1 MTTATPSSV
10 IASLDTSLTA
20 PIRRPVDQRL
30 ERNGYPGRWRALPV
44 LLVAT
49 FMALFDLFVVNVA
62 APSIQSSLHTGTAAL
77 ELVVGGYSFTY
88 AAGMVV
94 GGRLG
99 DLHGHRRLFVLGMA
113 AFAVASALCGLSTT
127 ASELV
132 VARLAQ
138 GAAAAMMVPQ
148 VLAAITAIFPAN
160 ERARALSWFGLTI
173 GLGAVAGQ
181 VLGGALL
188 RLDVAH
194 LGWRAIF
201 LVNVPIGAI
210 VAPLAAKLLPHTRS
224 DSAVHIDV
232 VGAIGSAVTVGLALI
247 PLVLGRTEGWPVWT
261 WVSFALVMPAGI
273 VLVRHQR
280 GLAATGGQ
288 PLLDLQLFQSRTF
301 AAGSAVNAAFF
312 AGFGGFILALTL
324 ALQAGWALTPL
335 ATGMTYL
342 PLGIA
347 FATASMLGRG
357 LTAKYGARAIVRG
370 MATSIAGYLSLLL
383 LLAVDGVHTRPIDM
397 VLPLILIGTGNG
409 LTIPSLIG
417 SVLATINPRHGGVA
431 AGMLSTAQQFAAA
444 AGVALTGVVFFG
456 VVGKQVVGHAAGRPV
471 FVHALEASVVTTGL
485 LTLVAFGLGWLLP
498 SRARAAA
505 R

>member
-1 MTTATPSSV
+1 MTATTAASTSS
-10 IASLDTSLTA
+10 TSVNQSQTA
-20 PIRRPVDQRL
+20 PVRRAADHHPDRT
-30 ERNGYPGRWRALPV
+30 GYPRRWRALPV

-62 APSIQSSLHTGTAAL
+62 APSIQSSLHSGTAAL

-88 AAGMVV
+88 AAGMVI

-99 DLHGHRRLFVLGMA
+99 DLHGHRRLFVIGMGSFA
-113 AFAVASALCGLSTT
+113 AASALCGLSTT

-148 VLAAITAIFPAN
+148 VLAAITAIFPAH

-201 LVNVPIGAI
+201 LVNVPIGAV
-210 VAPLAAKLLPHTRS
+210 VAPLAWKLLPHTRS
-224 DSAVHIDV
+224 DKAVHIDV
-232 VGAIGSAVTVGLALI
+232 VGAVGSAATVGLALI

-261 WVSFALVMPAGI
+261 WLSFALVAPAAFALI
-273 VLVRHQR
+273 THQHR
-280 GLAATGGQ
+280 LAAGGGQ
-288 PLLDLQLFQSRTF
+288 PLLDLTLFESRTF

-324 ALQAGWALTPL
+324 ALQAGWQLTPL

-347 FATASMLGRG
+347 FASASMLGRG

-370 MATSIAGYLSLLL
+370 MATSLAGYLSLLGL
-383 LLAVDGVHTRPIDM
+383 LLIDGTHTTPIDM
-397 VLPLILIGTGNG
+397 ALPLILVGIGNG

-417 SVLATINPRHGGVA
+417 SVLATINPLHGGIA
-431 AGMLSTAQQFAAA
+431 AGMLSTAQQFASA

-456 VVGKQVVGHAAGRPV
+456 VVGSTTGRHTYV
-471 FVHALEASVVTTGL
+471 DALSASVVTTGL
-485 LTLVAFGLGWLLP
+485 LTMVAFGLGWLLP
-498 SRARAAA
+498 GKRTATVPA
-505 R
+505 

>member
-1 MTTATPSSV
+1 MTTTTQ
-10 IASLDTSLTA
+10 ASTTA
-20 PIRRPVDQRL
+20 PIRRAVDPSL
-30 ERNGYPGRWRALPV
+30 ERVGYPGRWKALPV

-62 APSIQSSLHTGTAAL
+62 APSIQSSLHSGTAAL

-88 AAGMVV
+88 AAGMVI

-113 AFAVASALCGLSTT
+113 AFAITSALCGLSTT
-127 ASELV
+127 PGELV
-132 VARLAQ
+132 IARLAQ

-188 RLDVAH
+188 RLDPAH
-194 LGWRAIF
+194 LGWRVIF
-201 LVNVPIGAI
+201 LVNVPIGAV
-210 VAPLAAKLLPHTRS
+210 VAPLAWKLLPHTRS
-224 DSAVHIDV
+224 DKAVHVDV
-232 VGAIGSAVTVGLALI
+232 VGAIGSSLTVGLALI
-247 PLVLGRTEGWPVWT
+247 PLVLGRTEGWPLWT
-261 WVSFALVMPAGI
+261 WISFALVAPASFI
-273 VLVRHQR
+273 LISHQR
-280 GLAATGGQ
+280 RLAAQGGQ
-288 PLLDLQLFQSRTF
+288 PLLDLQLFTSRTF
-301 AAGSAVNAAFF
+301 AAGSAVNATFF

-324 ALQAGWALTPL
+324 ALQAGWQLTPL

-347 FATASMLGRG
+347 FAAASMLGRG
-357 LTAKYGARAIVRG
+357 LTAKYGARGIVRA
-370 MATSIAGYLSLLL
+370 MAVSIAGYASLLTL
-383 LLAVDGVHTRPIDM
+383 LLVDGVRTTPLEM
-397 VLPLILIGTGNG
+397 ALPLALVGVGNG

-417 SVLATINPRHGGVA
+417 SVLATINPLHGGIA

-456 VVGKQVVGHAAGRPV
+456 VVGTHVGRHIY
-471 FVHALEASVVTTGL
+471 VHALSASVVTTAL
-485 LTLVAFGLGWLLP
+485 LTLVAFGIGWLLP
-498 SRARAAA
+498 ARPKAA
-505 R
+505 RI

>member
-1 MTTATPSSV
+1 MTSTTSVSTPTQSVPAT
-10 IASLDTSLTA
+10 L
-20 PIRRPVDQRL
+20 RRATDPAL
-30 ERNGYPGRWRALPV
+30 ERVGHPGRWRALPV

-62 APSIQSSLHTGTAAL
+62 APSIQSSLHSGTAAL

-113 AFAVASALCGLSTT
+113 AFAIASALCGLSTT
-127 ASELV
+127 PTELV

-210 VAPLAAKLLPHTRS
+210 AAPLAWKLLPHTRS
-224 DSAVHIDV
+224 DKAVHIDL
-232 VGAIGSAVTVGLALI
+232 VGAVGSAVTVGLALI
-247 PLVLGRTEGWPVWT
+247 PLVLGRTEGWPLWT
-261 WVSFALVMPAGI
+261 WISFALVVPAG
-273 VLVRHQR
+273 VTLVQHQR
-280 GLAATGGQ
+280 RLAAHGGQ
-288 PLLDLQLFQSRTF
+288 PLLDLQLFTSRTF

-324 ALQAGWALTPL
+324 ALQAGWHLTPL

-342 PLGIA
+342 PLGVA

-383 LLAVDGVHTRPIDM
+383 LLLIDGTHTRPIEM
-397 VLPLILIGTGNG
+397 ALPLVLIGIGNG

-417 SVLATINPRHGGVA
+417 SVLATINPLHGGIA

-456 VVGKQVVGHAAGRPV
+456 VVGHHSGRHV
-471 FVHALEASVVTTGL
+471 YVDALAASVVTTGL
-485 LTLVAFGLGWLLP
+485 LTLVAFGIGWLLP
-498 SRARAAA
+498 AKQRKRSVQA
-505 R
+505 

>member
-1 MTTATPSSV
+1 MSTSTT
-10 IASLDTSLTA
+10 TSTTA
-20 PIRRPVDQRL
+20 PIRRATDPSL
-30 ERNGYPGRWRALPV
+30 EWVGYPGRWRALPV

-62 APSIQSSLHTGTAAL
+62 APSIQSSLHSGTAAL

-88 AAGMVV
+88 AAGMVI

-113 AFAVASALCGLSTT
+113 AFAIASALCGLSTT
-127 ASELV
+127 PGELV

-188 RLDVAH
+188 RLDPAH
-194 LGWRAIF
+194 LGWRVIF
-201 LVNVPIGAI
+201 LVNVPIGAV
-210 VAPLAAKLLPHTRS
+210 VAPLAWKLLPHTRS
-224 DSAVHIDV
+224 DKAVHIDV
-232 VGAIGSAVTVGLALI
+232 IGAIGSSATVGLALI
-247 PLVLGRTEGWPVWT
+247 PLVLGRTEHWPLWT
-261 WVSFALVMPAGI
+261 WMSFALVAPAAFALI
-273 VLVRHQR
+273 THQR
-280 GLAATGGQ
+280 RLAAQDGQ
-288 PLLDLQLFQSRTF
+288 PLLDLQLFKSRTF
-301 AAGSAVNAAFF
+301 AAGSAVNATFF

-324 ALQAGWALTPL
+324 ALQAGWHLTPL

-357 LTAKYGARAIVRG
+357 LTAKYGARGIVR
-370 MATSIAGYLSLLL
+370 AIAVSISGYVSLLTL
-383 LLAVDGVHTRPIDM
+383 LLVDGVHTTPLEM
-397 VLPLILIGTGNG
+397 ALPLALVGVGNG

-417 SVLATINPRHGGVA
+417 SVLATINPLHGGIA

-456 VVGKQVVGHAAGRPV
+456 VVGTHLGRHTYV
-471 FVHALEASVVTTGL
+471 DALSASVVTTAL
-485 LTLVAFGLGWLLP
+485 LTLVAFGIGWLLP
-498 SRARAAA
+498 ARLKAAKL
-505 R
+505 